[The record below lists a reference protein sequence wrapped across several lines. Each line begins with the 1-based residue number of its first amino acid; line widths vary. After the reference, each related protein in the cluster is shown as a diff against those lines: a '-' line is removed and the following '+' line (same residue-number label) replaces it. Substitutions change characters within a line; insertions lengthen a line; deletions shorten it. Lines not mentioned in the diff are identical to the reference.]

1 MKTGFL
7 FLFIF
12 WTVFQSIAS
21 TSSSDIFFRLRNL
34 KVTGSVLYI
43 AAHPDD
49 ENTRLISYLTKNRG
63 YRVGYLSLTRGD
75 GGQNLIGTEQGEE
88 LGILRTQELLA
99 ARRIDGAEQ
108 FFTRAFDFGYSKN
121 PEETFRKWNKKEILE
136 DVVWVI
142 RYFKPD
148 VIVCRFPTTGEG
160 GHGHHT
166 ASAILAE
173 EAFDLAN
180 DPNAFPEQI
189 KYLGLW
195 KTERLFWNTF
205 NFGTTNTTAPDQLK
219 IDVGGFNALLGKSY
233 GEIAAEARSQH
244 RCQAFGTEKRR
255 GEQLEFFKLIK
266 GSKASSDLME
276 GITTDWSR
284 YENGKKINEL
294 IAKMENSFSPL
305 YPEKSI
311 PLLNQLK
318 SHISKLNPFTTSKWR
333 FYKIKQIDQLIADCA
348 GLFVDIISVNAFA
361 CNGDSAALKIQLINR
376 SNATIKIDSVN
387 TSFGGLS
394 YTDLGIQNGIL
405 QPNKFYNIEKKFL
418 VKDLP
423 ITHPYRHRYSNQ
435 NNYLKLPWK
444 ERANQWRPEYRPEI
458 FVTSSFYIN
467 DAYVT
472 IPSEIRHKTID
483 PSIGEVYQPFYIS
496 PAASVNFK
504 DEIVLINS
512 TSKKIKLV
520 VKSFRENNDV
530 IVHLNL
536 PPVWDFAPGYSND
549 QSLSFEH
556 ANETKEIEFE
566 FRPHGASGDESFT
579 LSAYVK
585 VKDRIYPFAFH
596 KVSYEHI
603 PDQIWFDSSQ
613 VKCVR
618 IALASKPKRIGYL
631 DGAGDKI
638 PDILGQLGH
647 QITLLNES
655 DIQTND
661 LSQFNAIIIGV
672 RAFNTIKSLKFLND
686 KLFKYVYSGGKLL
699 VQYNTSTP
707 LVTNELGPFPF
718 KLTRERVTDENA
730 AVTIKRTVNAGFLSL
745 PNLITEND
753 FKDWV
758 QERGLYFVGEADTN
772 YIKPFLMND
781 PDAKPLDGSLLF
793 ANYGKGRYV
802 YTSLSFFRQLP
813 AGVPGAIRLF
823 ENLISDSE
831 VLHTASSTQSNG
843 K

>member
-1 MKTGFL
+1 MKTRFL

-12 WTVFQSIAS
+12 GTVLQSIAS
-21 TSSSDIFFRLRNL
+21 TASSDIFFRLRNL

-75 GGQNLIGTEQGEE
+75 GGQNLIGTEQGED
-88 LGILRTQELLA
+88 LGVLRTQELLA

-173 EAFDLAN
+173 EAFELSN

-195 KTERLFWNTF
+195 KAERLLWNTF
-205 NFGTTNTTAPDQLK
+205 NFGTTNTTSPDQLK
-219 IDVGGFNALLGKSY
+219 IDVGGYNALLGKSY

-255 GEQLEFFKLIK
+255 GEQLEYFKLLK
-266 GSKASSDLME
+266 GSKPSFDLMD

-294 IAKMENSFSPL
+294 IVKIEKTFSPL

-311 PLLNQLK
+311 PLLSQLK
-318 SHISKLNPFTTSKWR
+318 SQVSKLNPAKAAQWR
-333 FYKIKQIDQLIADCA
+333 FHKLKQIDLLIADCA
-348 GLFVDIISVNAFA
+348 GLFVDIISTAPFA
-361 CNGDSAALKIQLINR
+361 CIGDSAALKIQLINR
-376 SNATIKIDSVN
+376 SSISIKID
-387 TSFGGLS
+387 TIQTAFGGIS
-394 YTDLGIQNGIL
+394 AKELGIQNGEL
-405 QPNKFYNIEKKFL
+405 QPNKFYNIEKKLL
-418 VKDLP
+418 VKEIP
-423 ITHPYRHRYSNQ
+423 VTQPYRHRYTNQ
-435 NNYLKLPWK
+435 VHALESPWK

-458 FVTSSFYIN
+458 FVTSSFYVQGTYIH
-467 DAYVT
+467 
-472 IPSEIRHKTID
+472 IPGEIHHKTID
-483 PSIGEVYQPFYIS
+483 PSIGEIYQPFFIS
-496 PAASVNFK
+496 PAATVNFK
-504 DEIVLINS
+504 DEIIIINS
-512 TSKKIKLV
+512 TSQKIKLV
-520 VKSFRENNDV
+520 VKSFRENNSVDV
-530 IVHLNL
+530 HVNL
-536 PPVWDFAPGYSND
+536 PDGWDFAPGYGND
-549 QSLSFEH
+549 QTLTFEH
-556 ANETKEIEFE
+556 ANESKEIELVI
-566 FRPHGASGDESFT
+566 RPHTAQGDQVFR
-579 LSAYVK
+579 LSAYAK
-585 VKDRIYPFAFH
+585 VKGKIYPYAYH
-596 KVSYEHI
+596 KIAYEHI
-603 PDQIWFDSSQ
+603 PEQVWFDSSQ
-613 VKCVR
+613 VKCLR

-638 PDILGQLGH
+638 PDILRQLGH
-647 QITLLNES
+647 EITMLSES
-655 DIQTND
+655 DIQTGE
-661 LSQFNAIIIGV
+661 LQQFNAIIIGV
-672 RAFNTIKSLKFLND
+672 RAFNTIKSLKYLND
-686 KLFKYVYSGGKLL
+686 RLFKYVHLGGKLL

-707 LVTNELGPFPF
+707 LVTSEMGPFPF

-730 AVTIKRTVNAGFLSL
+730 EVSINRSPKTNFLSL
-745 PNLITEND
+745 PNFITADD

-758 QERGLYFVGEADTN
+758 QERGLYFAGDTDTN

-781 PDAKPLDGSLLF
+781 PDSKPLDGALLV

-831 VLHTASSTQSNG
+831 VLHRITNTETNG